1 MGELMYWV
9 MFLACV
15 SVLVMATFVMLYQSR
30 VNIDLR
36 NKYNDL
42 VRELNNSFGW
52 EEWNWANNFREY
64 ARKVDSLDK
73 FRMDI
78 EQLEIIKKALEV
90 QKLEE
95 LQKRKELVEREI
107 ETIKKIK
114 DEKISSCFLT

>member
-73 FRMDI
+73 FQMNI
-78 EQLEIIKKALEV
+78 EKLEIIKKALEV

-107 ETIKKIK
+107 ELLKK
-114 DEKISSCFLT
+114 

>member
-15 SVLVMATFVMLYQSR
+15 SVLVMATFVMLYQR
-30 VNIDLR
+30 QINIDLR
-36 NKYNDL
+36 SKYNDL

-64 ARKVDSLDK
+64 ARKVDSLEN

-78 EQLEIIKKALEV
+78 ERLCFGDDTSF
-90 QKLEE
+90 KL
-95 LQKRKELVEREI
+95 RVERNRMTG
-107 ETIKKIK
+107 ETKQ
-114 DEKISSCFLT
+114 

>member
-15 SVLVMATFVMLYQSR
+15 SVLVMAIFVLFYQR
-30 VNIDLR
+30 QVNIDLR

-42 VRELNNSFGW
+42 KRELNNSFGW

-73 FRMDI
+73 FQRDI
-78 EQLEIIKKALEV
+78 ESLEIIKKALEL
-90 QKLEE
+90 KSLEE
-95 LQKRKELVEREI
+95 LQTKKEHI
-107 ETIKKIK
+107 ESVIKTL
-114 DEKISSCFLT
+114 EK

>member
-1 MGELMYWV
+1 MVEIMYWL

-15 SVLVMATFVMLYQSR
+15 SVLIMSVFVLLYQR
-30 VNIDLR
+30 QVNIDLR

-42 VRELNNSFGW
+42 TRELNRCFGW
-52 EEWNWANNFREY
+52 QEWDWAHNFREY

-78 EQLEIIKKALEV
+78 EQLEIIKRALDA

-107 ETIKKIK
+107 EKL
-114 DEKISSCFLT
+114 EK

>member
-1 MGELMYWV
+1 MGKLMYWL

-15 SVLVMATFVMLYQSR
+15 SVLVMAVFVLLYQHQ
-30 VNIDLR
+30 VNINLR

-42 VRELNNSFGW
+42 TRELNNCFGW

-64 ARKVDSLDK
+64 ARKVDSLEN
-73 FRMDI
+73 FRMNL
-78 EQLEIIKKALEV
+78 EQLEIIKKALDV

-107 ETIKKIK
+107 EKL
-114 DEKISSCFLT
+114 EK

>member
-1 MGELMYWV
+1 MVEIMYWL

-15 SVLVMATFVMLYQSR
+15 SVLAMAVFVLLYQR
-30 VNIDLR
+30 QVNIDLR

-42 VRELNNSFGW
+42 TRELNSCFGW
-52 EEWNWANNFREY
+52 QEQDWAHNFREY

-78 EQLEIIKKALEV
+78 ERLEIIKKALDA

-107 ETIKKIK
+107 EKL
-114 DEKISSCFLT
+114 EN

>member
-1 MGELMYWV
+1 MVEIMYWL

-15 SVLVMATFVMLYQSR
+15 AVLVMAIFVLLYQR
-30 VNIDLR
+30 EVNISFR
-36 NKYNDL
+36 RKYNDL
-42 VRELNNSFGW
+42 TRELNNCFGW

-64 ARKVDSLDK
+64 ARKVDSLEN

-78 EQLEIIKKALEV
+78 ERLEIIKKALDA

-107 ETIKKIK
+107 QKL
-114 DEKISSCFLT
+114 EK

>member
-36 NKYNDL
+36 NKYKDL

-73 FRMDI
+73 VRMDI

-107 ETIKKIK
+107 ELLKK
-114 DEKISSCFLT
+114 